1 MPDSSYFDWFNSA
14 GPQRSY
20 AMQQASPRFAGMA
33 WTQNLLGND
42 LPGALGTALSQSD
55 REVKD
60 QDKAYMRSG
69 TPFDALA
76 GYLSGK
82 GALTVG
88 DEIMPQSSTHWSD
101 DANLKKSPP
110 PVGQLSISPGGDFNL
125 SSSRGWS
132 MAGSPM
138 SKSLGVTV
146 PAFGN
151 QGTVSLQGSFNQ
163 YDPYISGKFQFGR
176 PAQALGNQ
184 EDQFSRPAR
193 AFGNQEEIN
202 TGKAE
207 SAVTAALGPEQQAET
222 LSKPSVRE
230 QADQLINAFR
240 SSGGRD
246 LNSPTSWGY

>member
-20 AMQQASPRFAGMA
+20 AFQQASPRFAGMA
-33 WTQNLLGND
+33 WTQNLLGSD

-55 REVKD
+55 KEVKD
-60 QDKAYMRSG
+60 QDKTYMRSG

-76 GYLSGK
+76 GYLSGR

-88 DEIMPQSSTHWSD
+88 AETMPQSSTNWSD
-101 DANLKKSPP
+101 DANPKKSPP
-110 PVGQLSISPGGDFNL
+110 PVGQLSISPGGNFNL

-132 MAGSPM
+132 MAGSPR

-151 QGTVSLQGSFNQ
+151 QGTVGLQGSFNQ
-163 YDPYISGKFQFGR
+163 YDPYISGTFQFGR
-176 PAQALGNQ
+176 PAQ
-184 EDQFSRPAR
+184 

-222 LSKPSVRE
+222 LLKPSVRE

-246 LNSPTSWGY
+246 PNSPTSWGY